1 MFSNVKIII
10 TYNFFLLLYDKKISQ
25 IKYLILLKIG
35 FGFYS
40 NAFKWNK
47 NTKLL
52 KKVKIRHKKKFAI
65 TISKIIMFFKTEN
78 D

>member
-1 MFSNVKIII
+1 M
-10 TYNFFLLLYDKKISQ
+10 LLNNKK
-25 IKYLILLKIG
+25 
-35 FGFYS
+35 
-40 NAFKWNK
+40 
-47 NTKLL
+47 TKLL